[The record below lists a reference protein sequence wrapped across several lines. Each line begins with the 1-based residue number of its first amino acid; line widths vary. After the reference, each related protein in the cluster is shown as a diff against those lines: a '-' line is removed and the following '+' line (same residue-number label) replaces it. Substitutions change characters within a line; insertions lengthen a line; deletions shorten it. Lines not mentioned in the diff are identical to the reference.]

1 MARSRLYQCIIKFVE
16 YYRAVLYFFMRS
28 SDVSSVHAETFICFR
43 VVYVIMMFV
52 QVVSLFRLDQ
62 KQSDVY

>member
-16 YYRAVLYFFMRS
+16 YYHAVLYFFMRS
-28 SDVSSVHAETFICFR
+28 SVLSSVHADTFICFR